1 MIFYSMEISNSCNI
15 KYKYK
20 NDSSQNLINLGAFKS
35 LNYIPMQIT
44 KNDSS
49 LVFYL
54 EYSSIYYQSKVEIM
68 DVNIEV
74 NFYFNSTIK
83 GPKYII
89 FDYYKINGLNTFIIE
104 SNRYFSF
111 REQKLDSRL
120 RFKIIFLYDIKMLL
134 FLKYIKEDLFI

>member
-104 SNRYFSF
+104 SNRNFSF

-134 FLKYIKEDLFI
+134 FLKYIK

>member
-1 MIFYSMEISNSCNI
+1 
-15 KYKYK
+15 
-20 NDSSQNLINLGAFKS
+20 
-35 LNYIPMQIT
+35 MQIT

-68 DVNIEV
+68 DANIEV

-104 SNRYFSF
+104 SNRNFSF
-111 REQKLDSRL
+111 RQQKLD
-120 RFKIIFLYDIKMLL
+120 KEIIMSA
-134 FLKYIKEDLFI
+134 EDKNNIFICNQNVIVPQVYKRGFIYLNSTDEWNFVI